1 MITNALLITWAAL
14 SALSIVLTIPQ
25 IGKERKPI
33 NPTMATF
40 TVSVNVLVILAVVWA
55 VK

>member
-1 MITNALLITWAAL
+1 MIKDVLLITWAAL
-14 SALSIVLTIPQ
+14 SALSVVLTIPQ

-33 NPTMATF
+33 NPTTATV
-40 TVSVNVLVILAVVWA
+40 TVAINVVVILAVVWT